1 MWKAEANLCN
11 KCGKQRQNGII
22 NVESR
27 GKCGIINVESGDKL
41 G

>member
-1 MWKAEANLCN
+1 MRNAGVKWSN

-27 GKCGIINVESGDKL
+27 GKCGIINVESGAKL